1 MELGDSRVRVHIV
14 DDDPSFTTAMARRL
28 KQAGYN
34 VATYTS
40 AEQLLDRLPTGN
52 EPSCIILDVRM
63 PGLDGPALQK
73 RLSEL
78 GSTMPIVF
86 LTAYAD
92 TRTVVQTLKAGALDF
107 LTKPVASH
115 DVLAA
120 VATALRHHQAW
131 LDQRRPLDG
140 IRARLA
146 RPTLPSLI
154 LVAPC
159 LL

>member
-1 MELGDSRVRVHIV
+1 MELGDSRGRVHIV
-14 DDDPSFTTAMARRL
+14 DDDPSFATAIARRL
-28 KQAGYN
+28 KQAGYD

-40 AEQLLDRLPTGN
+40 ARQLLDRLPTGN

-107 LTKPVASH
+107 LT
-115 DVLAA
+115 L
-120 VATALRHHQAW
+120 
-131 LDQRRPLDG
+131 
-140 IRARLA
+140 
-146 RPTLPSLI
+146 
-154 LVAPC
+154 
-159 LL
+159 